1 MYAARPARAAATVSG
16 VESPQI
22 LAWAMA
28 QHLGPRR
35 PRRHRGRNAARR
47 EGTAE
52 NTKSTNG
59 SGNRARRGARSFR
72 VFSCFPWFQEFFGPH
87 GGRRLGVSLAYRSL
101 RNFIARLEAEG
112 ELVRVAE
119 PVLNE
124 TETT

>member
-35 PRRHRGRNAARR
+35 PRRHRSRNAARR
-47 EGTAE
+47 EGTTE
-52 NTKSTNG
+52 NTKGTNG

-72 VFSCFPWFQEFFGPH
+72 VFSCFRSEEHTSELQ
-87 GGRRLGVSLAYRSL
+87 SL
-101 RNFIARLEAEG
+101 RHLVCRLPLEKK
-112 ELVRVAE
+112 
-119 PVLNE
+119 
-124 TETT
+124 